1 MEVPGW
7 FEIAFWSVAVVVSL
21 FLGFFCFAIHGLDR
35 KSYKLPAKIQQV
47 WLNFVGALVGWM
59 ALWFLVRQWWGAW
72 SLPSLY
78 PEVPVHWTWADFGL
92 ALVAFVGISGYLPY
106 AVIGAIQSS
115 VALIRS
121 LLQSALK
128 WLFPAAE

>member
-1 MEVPGW
+1 MGMPVW
-7 FEIAFWSVAVVVSL
+7 FEVAFWSAACVVSG
-21 FLGFFCFAIHGLDR
+21 FLGWFCFEIHEMDR
-35 KSYKLPAKIQQV
+35 SCCKGARKVQQI
-47 WLNFVGALVGWM
+47 WLNFLGGVVGWA
-59 ALWFLVRQWWGAW
+59 ALWLLLHQWWGLRRIPA
-72 SLPSLY
+72 SS
-78 PEVPVHWTWADFGL
+78 VQMTASDFGL

-121 LLQSALK
+121 LLQRALK